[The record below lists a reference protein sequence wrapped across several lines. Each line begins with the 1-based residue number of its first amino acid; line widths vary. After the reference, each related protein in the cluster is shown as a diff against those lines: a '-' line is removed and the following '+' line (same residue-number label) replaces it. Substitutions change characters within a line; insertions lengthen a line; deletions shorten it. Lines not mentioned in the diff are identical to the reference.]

1 MKCSGDT
8 GLGIESFKEINV
20 GVDSEDVDSEN
31 KDSFDSLDEEE
42 LIEEIVLQHQYSDCE
57 VSKVILPSGCSFSN
71 QSDG

>member
-20 GVDSEDVDSEN
+20 GVDSEDVDCEN

-57 VSKVILPSGCSFSN
+57 VSKVILPSGCSFS
-71 QSDG
+71 GVIR